1 MNIFTKIF
9 FYLYSF
15 VLATIPTSRFTEGI
29 IEQPRSFLPTQAR
42 NQTEKT
48 ISSLIFRGLFKHD
61 IYGTA
66 IPDLADTW
74 EVSEDGLV
82 YTIRLKDH
90 QYWSNGKKI
99 NSDDLIYTS
108 FKSEDLVGV
117 ATDKVDDLTVRF
129 TLPNKYAPFLSL
141 LTVGIMPFNAE
152 EELNPL
158 LPVSSGDFRVVRV
171 ERGGDLVNKIILANT
186 NSEAN
191 IKKLVFKFYSNDD
204 ELITAAKL
212 GEIDAFSLGGITD
225 EVKNFVDYKFP
236 VQGIYYSLYFNLR
249 NEKFEDTA
257 FRQKLEKVL
266 SMENLISEE
275 GIAVQGPV
283 SRSLFTDRGINFDN
297 YAKDFKEDLENIEV
311 EITVPNVEDH
321 VGLVENVKEVWESR
335 LNLDV
340 KIKKVDP
347 DVIIKEVIE
356 PRSFEVLFYGQEVG
370 RDPDRYVLWHSA
382 QKNLPGLNIT
392 GFEQIR
398 ADRALEEGRNELENE
413 NRLVHYSEF
422 QKVINEQVPA
432 IFLYHPY
439 SHYYVTQNITGIG
452 EKYTFTFADRFL
464 DFNLWN
470 KQKVK

>member
-9 FYLYSF
+9 FHFYSF
-15 VLATIPTSRFTEGI
+15 LLATLPTSRFTEGI

-48 ISSLIFRGLFKHD
+48 VSSLIFRGLFKHD

-74 EVSEDGLV
+74 EVSEDGLI
-82 YTIRLKDH
+82 YTIKLREN
-90 QYWSNGKKI
+90 QYWTNGKKI
-99 NSDDLIYTS
+99 SSDDLIYTS
-108 FKSEDLVGV
+108 FKSNDLAGV

-141 LTVGIMPFNAE
+141 LTVGIMPANAE

-158 LPVSSGDFRVVRV
+158 LPVSSADFRVVRV
-171 ERGGDLVNKIILANT
+171 ERSGDLVRKIILANT
-186 NSEAN
+186 NPKAN
-191 IKKLVFKFYSNDD
+191 LKKLVFKFYSNDD
-204 ELITAAKL
+204 ELVTAAKL

-225 EVKNFVDYKFP
+225 EVTNFIDYKYP

-249 NEKFEDTA
+249 NEKFEEKV
-257 FRQKLEKVL
+257 FRQRLEGVL
-266 SMENLISEE
+266 SMENLIAEE

-283 SRSLFTDRGINFDN
+283 SRSLFTDRGINFDK
-297 YAKDFKEDLENIEV
+297 YDKDIKDDYDNLVIE
-311 EITVPNVEDH
+311 ISVPDVKDH
-321 VGLVENVKEVWESR
+321 VDLVKHIKEVWESK

-340 KIKKVDP
+340 KIKVVDP
-347 DVIIKEVIE
+347 DVIIKDVIE
-356 PRSFEVLFYGQEVG
+356 TRNFEILFYGQEVG

-382 QKNLPGLNIT
+382 QKKHPGLNIT

-413 NRLVHYSEF
+413 DRLVHYSEF
-422 QKVINEQVPA
+422 QKVVVEEVPA

-439 SHYYVTQNITGIG
+439 SHHYITQNIIGIG
-452 EKYTFTFADRFL
+452 EKYTFTYADRFL
-464 DFNLWN
+464 DFNLW
-470 KQKVK
+470 KKEKIK

>member
-9 FYLYSF
+9 FLSHSF
-15 VLATIPTSRFTEGI
+15 ILATLPTSRFTEGI
-29 IEQPRSFLPTQAR
+29 IEQPRSFLPTQAT

-82 YTIRLKDH
+82 YTIRLKDN
-90 QYWSNGKKI
+90 QYWTNGRKI
-99 NSDDLIYTS
+99 TSDDLIYTS
-108 FKSEDLVGV
+108 FKSPDLAGV
-117 ATDKVDDLTVRF
+117 ATDKVDELTVRF

-141 LTVGIMPFNAE
+141 LTVGIMPSNAE

-158 LPVSSGDFRVVRV
+158 LPVSSADFRVVRV
-171 ERGGDLVNKIILANT
+171 ERSGDIVRKIILANT
-186 NSEAN
+186 NPEAK

-204 ELITAAKL
+204 ELVTAAKL

-225 EVKNFVDYKFP
+225 EVPNFIDYKYP
-236 VQGIYYSLYFNLR
+236 VQGIYYSLYLNLR
-249 NEKFEDTA
+249 DEKFEDKV

-266 SMENLISEE
+266 PMENLIGEE
-275 GIAVQGPV
+275 GIAVQGPI
-283 SRSLFTDRGINFDN
+283 SRSLFTDRGINFDK
-297 YAKDFKEDLENIEV
+297 YDKDFKEDLSNKVI
-311 EITVPNVEDH
+311 EITVPDVEDH
-321 VGLVENVKEVWESR
+321 VEMVEHVKEVWESR

-347 DVIIKEVIE
+347 DEIIKEVIE
-356 PRSFEVLFYGQEVG
+356 PRDFEVLFYGQEVG

-382 QKNLPGLNIT
+382 QESPPGLNIT

-422 QKVINEQVPA
+422 QKVLVEETPA

-439 SHYYVTQNITGIG
+439 SHHYITQNITGVG
-452 EKYTFTFADRFL
+452 EKYTFTYADRFL
-464 DFNLWN
+464 DFNLWRRE
-470 KQKVK
+470 KVK

>member
-15 VLATIPTSRFTEGI
+15 LLATFPTSRFTEGI

-82 YTIRLKDH
+82 YTIKLKEH
-90 QYWSNGKKI
+90 QYWSDGKKI
-99 NSDDLIYTS
+99 TSDDLIYTS
-108 FKSEDLVGV
+108 FKSEDLTGV

-141 LTVGIMPFNAE
+141 LTIGIMPSNAE

-171 ERGGDLVNKIILANT
+171 ERGGDLVKKIILANT
-186 NSEAN
+186 SSESS

-212 GEIDAFSLGGITD
+212 GEIDAFSLGGVTK

-249 NEKFEDTA
+249 DEKFEDVE

-266 SMENLISEE
+266 PIGSLISED
-275 GIAVQGPV
+275 GISVLGPI
-283 SRSLFTDRGINFDN
+283 SRTLFTDRAINFDK
-297 YAKDFKEDLENIEV
+297 YDEDFKEDLENKMV
-311 EITVPNVEDH
+311 EITVPDVKNH
-321 VGLVENVKEVWESR
+321 VDLVEHVKDIWESK

-340 KIKKVDP
+340 KINKVDP
-347 DVIIKEVIE
+347 DTIIKDIIE
-356 PRSFEVLFYGQEVG
+356 PRTFEVLFYGQEVG

-382 QKNLPGLNIT
+382 QKNPPGLNIT

-413 NRLVHYSEF
+413 NRLTHYNEF
-422 QKVINEQVPA
+422 QKVVVENVPA

-464 DFNLWN
+464 DFNLWK
-470 KQKVK
+470 KQKIK